1 MTEQELEVFLK
12 QSILRMEDYLLTKR
26 VLEIDEY
33 GIIDPLLEHIND
45 ADVEIYLHLAVIKA
59 GFGNRNKRIFK
70 NVNRQLTEQNIMTL
84 VDKFDNLTKSLKWF
98 GYFD

>member
-12 QSILRMEDYLLTKR
+12 HSILRMEDYLLTKR

-33 GIIDPLLEHIND
+33 GIIDPLQEHIND

-59 GFGNRNKRIFK
+59 GFGYRGKRSFNNINQQF
-70 NVNRQLTEQNIMTL
+70 TEYNIKSL
-84 VDKFDNLTKSLKWF
+84 VAKFDSITKSL
-98 GYFD
+98 